1 MKAKVFQLTI
11 ISDYAIIQMIR
22 KRVYIST
29 NIQRILI
36 LHIMIMNV
44 VISKLHQINS
54 EMSL

>member
-1 MKAKVFQLTI
+1 MKAKVFQLTTTLN
-11 ISDYAIIQMIR
+11 YAIIQMIR

>member
-1 MKAKVFQLTI
+1 MKTKVFQLTI